1 MSLKKKYLSIKL
13 FSPFRRT
20 MNNFPIHSE
29 NFDKIKTQEIELEQ
43 CKDEIIKL
51 KKKLLDTRNEVH
63 LLKINKII
71 LENEH
76 YKTINHLKTF
86 LKQSDPATI
95 NNYKSI
101 EQSCNYNKDNED
113 YIGQQEYTEDNTKEI
128 NETDDINF
136 IITKQTKLNR
146 RKNKKKIQ
154 NFIKIDSLRQHIKNL
169 NEELI
174 RKNSE
179 IDELK
184 KNEKVKGY
192 KEMQKSLLKNCNQI
206 NEILQEENLEIKSKY
221 ETLFHLFKKE
231 QKDNIALKEK
241 LRQFNQRFVLF
252 KELSINKVK
261 KLDEELKITK
271 EKERNLAIKK
281 IGEEDKEKI
290 ENHNKTNEYNN
301 MKLKINKY
309 EIDTK
314 KNNDLIKKYKNE
326 NMCHRDE
333 IKKLKKDKEILEIQ
347 NAQLMEKN
355 EKMKDKINKLNKK
368 INELESK
375 IKKGEKIFCTEFD
388 KSDSKNNKR
397 NQDDKDDKDNKDDK
411 NDENENYGFE

>member
-13 FSPFRRT
+13 FSPFRRK

-86 LKQSDPATI
+86 LKQSDPATR

-101 EQSCNYNKDNED
+101 EQSYNYNKDNED

-128 NETDDINF
+128 NETDDINL

-314 KNNDLIKKYKNE
+314 KI
-326 NMCHRDE
+326 M
-333 IKKLKKDKEILEIQ
+333 I
-347 NAQLMEKN
+347 
-355 EKMKDKINKLNKK
+355 
-368 INELESK
+368 
-375 IKKGEKIFCTEFD
+375 
-388 KSDSKNNKR
+388 
-397 NQDDKDDKDNKDDK
+397 
-411 NDENENYGFE
+411 

>member
-86 LKQSDPATI
+86 LKQSDPATR

-101 EQSCNYNKDNED
+101 EQSYNYNKDNED

-184 KNEKVKGY
+184 K
-192 KEMQKSLLKNCNQI
+192 M
-206 NEILQEENLEIKSKY
+206 
-221 ETLFHLFKKE
+221 KK
-231 QKDNIALKEK
+231 
-241 LRQFNQRFVLF
+241 
-252 KELSINKVK
+252 
-261 KLDEELKITK
+261 
-271 EKERNLAIKK
+271 
-281 IGEEDKEKI
+281 
-290 ENHNKTNEYNN
+290 
-301 MKLKINKY
+301 
-309 EIDTK
+309 
-314 KNNDLIKKYKNE
+314 
-326 NMCHRDE
+326 
-333 IKKLKKDKEILEIQ
+333 
-347 NAQLMEKN
+347 
-355 EKMKDKINKLNKK
+355 
-368 INELESK
+368 
-375 IKKGEKIFCTEFD
+375 
-388 KSDSKNNKR
+388 
-397 NQDDKDDKDNKDDK
+397 
-411 NDENENYGFE
+411 

>member
-1 MSLKKKYLSIKL
+1 M
-13 FSPFRRT
+13 
-20 MNNFPIHSE
+20 
-29 NFDKIKTQEIELEQ
+29 
-43 CKDEIIKL
+43 
-51 KKKLLDTRNEVH
+51 
-63 LLKINKII
+63 
-71 LENEH
+71 ENEH

-86 LKQSDPATI
+86 LKQSDPATR

-101 EQSCNYNKDNED
+101 EQSYNYNKDNED

-128 NETDDINF
+128 NETDDINL

-355 EKMKDKINKLNKK
+355 EKMKDKINKMNKK

-388 KSDSKNNKR
+388 KSDSKNNKK
-397 NQDDKDDKDNKDDK
+397 NQNDKDDKDNKDDK

>member
-86 LKQSDPATI
+86 LKQSDPATR

-101 EQSCNYNKDNED
+101 EQSYNYNKDNED

-206 NEILQEENLEIKSKY
+206 NEILREENLEIKSKY

-301 MKLKINKY
+301 MKLKINK
-309 EIDTK
+309 
-314 KNNDLIKKYKNE
+314 
-326 NMCHRDE
+326 
-333 IKKLKKDKEILEIQ
+333 
-347 NAQLMEKN
+347 
-355 EKMKDKINKLNKK
+355 
-368 INELESK
+368 
-375 IKKGEKIFCTEFD
+375 
-388 KSDSKNNKR
+388 
-397 NQDDKDDKDNKDDK
+397 
-411 NDENENYGFE
+411 

>member
-1 MSLKKKYLSIKL
+1 MLVSKGLNTLNHFTSDLLLIKVYY
-13 FSPFRRT
+13 FV
-20 MNNFPIHSE
+20 N
-29 NFDKIKTQEIELEQ
+29 
-43 CKDEIIKL
+43 
-51 KKKLLDTRNEVH
+51 
-63 LLKINKII
+63 
-71 LENEH
+71 
-76 YKTINHLKTF
+76 
-86 LKQSDPATI
+86 
-95 NNYKSI
+95 
-101 EQSCNYNKDNED
+101 
-113 YIGQQEYTEDNTKEI
+113 
-128 NETDDINF
+128 
-136 IITKQTKLNR
+136 
-146 RKNKKKIQ
+146 
-154 NFIKIDSLRQHIKNL
+154 DS
-169 NEELI
+169 
-174 RKNSE
+174 
-179 IDELK
+179 
-184 KNEKVKGY
+184 
-192 KEMQKSLLKNCNQI
+192 
-206 NEILQEENLEIKSKY
+206 
-221 ETLFHLFKKE
+221 T
-231 QKDNIALKEK
+231 
-241 LRQFNQRFVLF
+241 

-314 KNNDLIKKYKNE
+314 KSNDLIKKYKNE

-397 NQDDKDDKDNKDDK
+397 NQDDKDDKDNKEDK